1 MNTTTTRQF
10 TSLAGIL
17 AQNTQPLGSCHQ
29 PHTQPKNTF
38 YLNSQIDQVT
48 VLLIDDQYIIG
59 EAIRRILST
68 ESDIFYY
75 FIKDPAQAIAKA
87 LEISPT
93 VIILDLVMPEID
105 GLMLLNWFRSHP
117 LTEDI
122 PIIMLSSKEESVCK
136 AEAFA
141 QGANDYLIKIPD
153 PVELIARIRYHSKA
167 YNNLKALTKAT
178 VTAQIQ
184 AQQLEHTV
192 QELKNTQVKLVQNEK
207 MSSLGHLV
215 AGVAHEINNPVN
227 FIYGN
232 IDPLS
237 GYVESLLNLIA
248 LYQQEYPQPTPVIQA
263 EIEDINLEFVI
274 EDLQKIL
281 ASMRIGT
288 DRIREIVLS
297 LRNFSRLDEAEK
309 KAVNIHEGI
318 ESTLLILNHR
328 LKQGIQVIREYG
340 DLPNVECYPA
350 KLNQVF
356 MNILSNAIDA
366 LSEQENQMEKCIWVQ
381 TEVVDSQNVRIKI
394 KDNGPGINPEIQNQ
408 IFDPF
413 FTTKPVNKGTGLGL
427 AITYQIIEKHQGT
440 IQVASQLRQGTEFII
455 EIPVGL
461 VS

>member
-1 MNTTTTRQF
+1 MNTAVTRQP
-10 TSLAGIL
+10 TSIAGIFE
-17 AQNTQPLGSCHQ
+17 QNTQLLHSY
-29 PHTQPKNTF
+29 TQAHIPPTRPDI
-38 YLNSQIDQVT
+38 LSTPTDQVT

-68 ESDIFYY
+68 ESDIFYH
-75 FIKDPAQAIAKA
+75 FVKDPAQAIAKA
-87 LEISPT
+87 LEVAPT

-105 GLMLLNWFRSHP
+105 GLMLLNWFRSYPATH
-117 LTEDI
+117 DI

-136 AEAFA
+136 ANAFA

-178 VTAQIQ
+178 ITAQIQ

-192 QELKNTQVKLVQNEK
+192 QELKDTQVKLVQNEK

-227 FIYGN
+227 FIHGN
-232 IDPLS
+232 LKPLDN
-237 GYVESLLNLIA
+237 YVQSLLSLIE
-248 LYQQEYPQPTPVIQA
+248 LYQQEYPQPTSVIQ
-263 EIEDINLEFVI
+263 EKIEDIGLDFII

-281 ASMRIGT
+281 SSMNIGT
-288 DRIREIVLS
+288 ERICEIVLS

-328 LKQGIQVIREYG
+328 IKQGIKVIKEYG
-340 DLPNVECYPA
+340 ELPHVECYPA

-366 LSEQENQMEKCIWVQ
+366 LNEQEKQ
-381 TEVVDSQNVRIKI
+381 TEKYIWIQTDVFNAERVRIKI
-394 KDNGPGINPEIQNQ
+394 RDNGPGISPEIQNK

-440 IQVASQLRQGTEFII
+440 IQVSSHPELGTEFMI
-455 EIPVGL
+455 EIPIGL
-461 VS
+461 TS

>member
-1 MNTTTTRQF
+1 MNITIKRQPIKVF
-10 TSLAGIL
+10 DKVEYKNQTNYNFNSTQI
-17 AQNTQPLGSCHQ
+17 QPLS
-29 PHTQPKNTF
+29 PSL
-38 YLNSQIDQVT
+38 LNNQNSQVT
-48 VLLIDDQYIIG
+48 VLLIDDQIIIG

-68 ESDIFYY
+68 QQDISFH
-75 FIKDPAQAIAKA
+75 FIKDSTQAIQKA
-87 LEISPT
+87 IELSPT
-93 VIILDLVMPEID
+93 VILLDLVMPEVD

-117 LTEDI
+117 ATYDI
-122 PIIMLSSKEESVCK
+122 PIVMLSSKEESDCK
-136 AEAFA
+136 ADAFS
-141 QGANDYLIKIPD
+141 QGANDYLIKLPD
-153 PVELIARIRYHSKA
+153 SVELIARLRYHSKA

-232 IDPLS
+232 IDPLNN
-237 GYVESLLNLIA
+237 YVKSLLELIE
-248 LYQQEYPQPTPVIQA
+248 LYQHEYPQPTPALEEKVD
-263 EIEDINLEFVI
+263 EIGLEFVI

-281 ASMRIGT
+281 SSMQIGT
-288 DRIREIVLS
+288 ERIREIVLS

-309 KAVNIHEGI
+309 KPVNIHEGI

-328 LKQGIQVIREYG
+328 IKQGIKVIKEYEE
-340 DLPNVECYPA
+340 LPLIECYPA

-366 LSEQENQMEKCIWVQ
+366 LFEQEKQ
-381 TEVVDSQNVRIKI
+381 TEKNIWIHTEVINSQTARIKI
-394 KDNGPGINPEIQNQ
+394 KDNGPGISQEIQNK

-427 AITYQIIEKHQGT
+427 AIAYQIIEKHQGN
-440 IQVASQLRQGTEFII
+440 IQVSSQPGQGTEFII
-455 EIPVGL
+455 DIPVTL